1 MGSTSHDDNLPS
13 AASPSLVLAIPT
25 AEERKKVWELTHP
38 MWGNALVMDDYLHRE
53 DYLTTVPLAMN
64 SGITHWILTDGTQPP
79 NQRPI
84 LSSCETLRKHA
95 MAAAASTTA
104 TVVDGVAHGIASVFT
119 DPIYRGKGY
128 AGRMLAELGP
138 QLERWQVEAPAH
150 GKVGVAS
157 SVLSETETDKDKKK
171 EKENGTAPKTL
182 FSVLYSD
189 IGKSYYA
196 SKGWPAFPSTHLSF
210 PPLAAGEETASYTAE
225 PTHSKDGSFVVTPLG
240 YHELTELC
248 PIDVELLRARL
259 IRRAFRR
266 AVLSGGSSSQRSLA
280 GPSVTL
286 VPDLNTMLW
295 HLMREDYMTK
305 HIFGKTPT
313 VRGALCTL
321 NMTAAGDSDGSG
333 GAVVSKQ
340 RSMWVIWT
348 RGYYS
353 GLKSLN
359 GEGNTLYILHVV
371 LEDLDDDFPAD
382 PGEVPISQQHVDGFA
397 AIVRMAQGE
406 AAEWRC
412 GEVQLWNPT
421 PAQRILA
428 ERSGIAYKEVARET
442 SSIPSLRWHGAGES
456 EDVDWVANE
465 KFGWY

>member
-1 MGSTSHDDNLPS
+1 MGSTGLDESLPS
-13 AASPSLVLAIPT
+13 AADPALILAIPT
-25 AEERKKVWELTHP
+25 VEERRKVWELTHP

-53 DYLTTVPLAMN
+53 DYLTTVPLAME
-64 SGITHWILTDGTQPP
+64 SGITHWILTDGTRPA

-95 MAAAASTTA
+95 MSAEASMTA

-119 DPIYRGKGY
+119 DPLYRGKGY
-128 AGRMLAELGP
+128 AGRMLRELGH
-138 QLERWQVEAPAH
+138 QLERWQVASPTYEP
-150 GKVGVAS
+150 VGGNMAS
-157 SVLSETETDKDKKK
+157 AQKDDDK
-171 EKENGTAPKTL
+171 PKTM

-196 SKGWPAFPSTHLSF
+196 DKGWPAFPSTHLSF
-210 PPLAAGEETASYTAE
+210 PPLALPPSTAAEIEDGTASYTSKAV
-225 PTHSKDGSFVVTPLG
+225 HSEDGSFTVTPLG

-248 PIDVELLRARL
+248 PIDVQLLRARL
-259 IRRAFRR
+259 IRRATRR
-266 AVLSGGSSSQRSLA
+266 AVLGGGSSRRSLA

-321 NMTAAGDSDGSG
+321 NNAPTTSPTGEVMVG
-333 GAVVSKQ
+333 KQ
-340 RSMWVIWT
+340 RSIWVIWT

-353 GLKSLN
+353 GLKTLN

-406 AAEWRC
+406 AAAWRC

-428 ERSGIAYKEVARET
+428 ERSGIAYKEVVRDKD
-442 SSIPSLRWHGAGES
+442 SIPSLRWHGTGLS